1 MKKLFTL
8 LTMLVLGIGSMWAT
22 TYTITYGTATGTFYR
37 NGKASTDWS
46 SKWVS
51 NEEGK
56 PVVTIT
62 TSVNNMNGA
71 NARMAPQTYKIFTEP
86 GYKVTGFAM
95 NCPTFGATVT
105 VTPSGESA
113 VEVAQGGTLVVNSS
127 ASSFVFAGGSSSA
140 RIQAG
145 SNDGGSFT
153 ITVEEDPW
161 ATSFAEGTYLTVG
174 DKVSS
179 FTAAT
184 AADDNDHWYILTQ
197 AREGETPMYD
207 NGLGNQ
213 LKRAA
218 TSVTLN
224 SLNGALS
231 SANDKYLIRF
241 KEVGEGTYNIQFANG
256 NWIDGNLNA
265 ANANTVGTYA
275 FYNCNGGSG
284 SYFAWNLNGKSGRKV
299 DNNGAGYT
307 VSFWGSGETSG
318 SSGNNVWYM
327 YETTLEVPNTT
338 YVYEISDA
346 SGVVY
351 TSGAYAGIPGES
363 ITEMPSDI
371 QREYCSYEVTST
383 TLDAGENTVPVTV
396 TYNLPFTLSTSFESA
411 KWYYATLRGKQLRA
425 DESHKDDSGRYQTNS
440 TNERTDVYKWAFF
453 GNPYT
458 GIYVMNK
465 NQGDGKYMYK
475 ETQIIFSNPADPTAD
490 NKALWAITSN
500 SNGGFTLRNIDGGA
514 TWYVNDAGNGGNLG
528 FWNNGNGKNDAGSNW
543 LVEKAVDS
551 DKELLGTTITYAQ
564 TLVNGA
570 GVLGYP
576 SEAGASTLSTA
587 ITTAQ
592 GVYDD
597 AGGDYFG
604 AYNTL
609 VTAIETAKATISY
622 IPRTDKYYT
631 ITSVRGS
638 MVYDSSHDAQVDAE
652 DKKFLWYTTSLDAT
666 NVNHLWGFIEQDGNY
681 YMYNVGKQQF
691 ATVSTSGSYQLN
703 DKGTW
708 AFSDTPAYVTFDQGI
723 NNSVAAPY
731 VRVRAT
737 IATTST
743 TYSMSI
749 STSYVGP
756 VITYDAQGDGGIPM
770 VLAESSVEVDPD
782 ITDIMTSKVT
792 DLTPFREALQDVID
806 ACKAKVGTGLN
817 QYASNETY
825 ETVLEAAEAEVD
837 DEDATKGSLQD
848 AKSYLETAYAAL
860 SLNLP
865 ATGKFYRIKG
875 NTSGK
880 YLAAGKANDKYAMSD
895 AENATTIFY
904 FNESNQLM
912 NYNDGKYNAVSSNSW
927 DWADN
932 STGATTV
939 TFHDGH
945 TNGGYGIQS
954 SDIYLYDGGS
964 NADRGKDVN
973 METDNVRYRSWY
985 LEEVTSLPARSESYN
1000 TITIAPAGTEVDSS
1014 VPNVLV
1020 YTSPNTY
1027 TCVNLQLDD
1036 NTIPQVTGLG
1046 FTGTNVTYTR
1056 AATTRNWGTICL
1068 PYKPAEVDGIDY
1080 YELTSSSENSLTF
1093 TKVDYADVKAY
1104 TPYMFKNTTGEAVSA
1119 TATGVN
1125 FMFLSGEIGKAKEFS
1140 DGYKLIGI
1148 QKNSSIV
1155 DGVNETEAVDES
1167 YQVIEDANAY
1177 YFKNSDSKF
1186 YPLYER
1192 FNMKALRCY
1201 LTSTSE
1207 GARQSV
1213 LGFAVDDDGST
1224 TGVNF
1229 IESEDGKT
1237 VDIVFDLN
1245 GRRHNQMQKG
1255 INIVNGK
1262 KVFK

>member
-1 MKKLFTL
+1 MKKLFTF
-8 LTMLVLGIGSMWAT
+8 LTMLVLGIGSMWGGDVTVSPSNGAYWKNGAPTSDAWAPQWKSTAT
-22 TYTITYGTATGTFYR
+22 ASDGTTPMLVFTGETGMNTANGDIYSDQTYTLQAPSGYTIVSYSFNGTATG
-37 NGKASTDWS
+37 GD
-46 SKWVS
+46 
-51 NEEGK
+51 
-56 PVVTIT
+56 VTIT
-62 TSVNNMNGA
+62 
-71 NARMAPQTYKIFTEP
+71 P
-86 GYKVTGFAM
+86 
-95 NCPTFGATVT
+95 
-105 VTPSGESA
+105 
-113 VEVAQGGTLVVNSS
+113 
-127 ASSFVFAGGSSSA
+127 
-140 RIQAG
+140 
-145 SNDGGSFT
+145 
-153 ITVEEDPW
+153 
-161 ATSFAEGTYLTVG
+161 
-174 DKVSS
+174 
-179 FTAAT
+179 
-184 AADDNDHWYILTQ
+184 
-197 AREGETPMYD
+197 
-207 NGLGNQ
+207 
-213 LKRAA
+213 
-218 TSVTLN
+218 
-224 SLNGALS
+224 
-231 SANDKYLIRF
+231 
-241 KEVGEGTYNIQFANG
+241 
-256 NWIDGNLNA
+256 
-265 ANANTVGTYA
+265 
-275 FYNCNGGSG
+275 NGGSG
-284 SYFAWNLNGKSGRKV
+284 TLISNGTSLDTPLAVSVGAESTTFALSGDGHISNLALTVKIEHYIVTYSTSTGTYTTSGNFVHEWNSTATDPQVTFAVNGGANNIASSTGYIYSGA
-299 DNNGAGYT
+299 NGCTYNITAQAGYIIT
-307 VSFWGSGETSG
+307 GYEIVGTAQTNAQTLTPASGGSATTFATSG
-318 SSGNNVWYM
+318 T
-327 YETTLEVPNTT
+327 TTLSVSGLSGTGTSFTQSTPNKGIAISSFKIFLEKDPCTIT
-338 YVYEISDA
+338 YVISDA
-346 SGVVY
+346 NGVIY
-351 TSGAYAGIPGES
+351 TSDPMAGTVGET
-363 ITEMPSDI
+363 ITELPSSL
-371 QREYCSYEVTST
+371 QRPYCTYSVTST
-383 TLDAGENTVPVTV
+383 TIVSGENTVPVTV
-396 TYNLPFTLSTSFESA
+396 TAYNPPFTVSSDFASA
-411 KWYYATLRGKQLRA
+411 TWYYATLRNKQLRA
-425 DESHKDDSGRYQTNS
+425 DESHKDGSNRYQTNS
-440 TNERTDVYKWAFF
+440 TNERTDVYKWAFV
-453 GNPYT
+453 GNPYQLSIINK
-458 GIYVMNK
+458 GAGDSKVLYMGSQPVM
-465 NQGDGKYMYK
+465 QAA
-475 ETQIIFSNPADPTAD
+475 TPASDS
-490 NKALWAITSN
+490 KARWIVSANNT
-500 SNGGFTLRNIDGGA
+500 GGFTVRSESGA
-514 TWYVNDAGNGGNLG
+514 TMYINDAGNGGNLG
-528 FWNNGNGKNDAGSNW
+528 YWNSASGANDGGSNW
-543 LVEKAVDS
+543 LISEVTAS
-551 DKELLGTTITYAQ
+551 DKALLSTTITYAQ

-609 VTAIETAKATISY
+609 ATAIETAKATISY

-631 ITSVRGS
+631 ITSDRGS

-652 DKKFLWYTTSLDAT
+652 GKKFLWYTTSLDAT

-860 SLNLP
+860 SLNMP
-865 ATGKFYRIKG
+865 TTGHFYRIKG
-875 NTSGK
+875 ATSEK
-880 YLAAGKANDKYAMSD
+880 YLAAGIANDKYAMSD
-895 AENATTIFY
+895 EENATTIFY

-912 NYNDGKYNAVSSNSW
+912 NYNDGKYNAVTSSSW
-927 DWADN
+927 AWADN

-954 SDIYLYDGGS
+954 SDIYLYDGGN
-964 NADRGKDVN
+964 NADRGMNVD
-973 METDNVRYRSWY
+973 METGNVRYRSWY

-1000 TITIAPAGTEVDSS
+1000 TITLAPAGTTVDSS

-1020 YTSPNTY
+1020 YSSPNTY

-1080 YELTSSSENSLTF
+1080 YELTSSSGTSLTF
-1093 TKVDYADVKAY
+1093 TKVDYADIKAN
-1104 TPYMFKNTTGEAVSA
+1104 TPYMFKNTTGEGICA
-1119 TATGVN
+1119 TAENKN
-1125 FMFLSGEIGKAKEFS
+1125 FFFLSGEIGKAKEFA
-1140 DGYKLIGI
+1140 DGFKLIGI

-1155 DGVNETEAVDES
+1155 DGVKETEAIDES
-1167 YQVIEDANAY
+1167 YQLIEDANAY

-1201 LTSTSE
+1201 LTTTNES
-1207 GARQSV
+1207 ARQSV
-1213 LGFAVDDDGST
+1213 LGFVIDDDAT
-1224 TGVNF
+1224 AINF

-1237 VDIVFDLN
+1237 VDVVFDLN
-1245 GRRHNQMQKG
+1245 GCRHDQLQKG

>member
-1 MKKLFTL
+1 
-8 LTMLVLGIGSMWAT
+8 
-22 TYTITYGTATGTFYR
+22 
-37 NGKASTDWS
+37 
-46 SKWVS
+46 
-51 NEEGK
+51 
-56 PVVTIT
+56 
-62 TSVNNMNGA
+62 
-71 NARMAPQTYKIFTEP
+71 
-86 GYKVTGFAM
+86 
-95 NCPTFGATVT
+95 
-105 VTPSGESA
+105 
-113 VEVAQGGTLVVNSS
+113 
-127 ASSFVFAGGSSSA
+127 
-140 RIQAG
+140 
-145 SNDGGSFT
+145 
-153 ITVEEDPW
+153 
-161 ATSFAEGTYLTVG
+161 
-174 DKVSS
+174 
-179 FTAAT
+179 
-184 AADDNDHWYILTQ
+184 
-197 AREGETPMYD
+197 
-207 NGLGNQ
+207 
-213 LKRAA
+213 
-218 TSVTLN
+218 
-224 SLNGALS
+224 
-231 SANDKYLIRF
+231 
-241 KEVGEGTYNIQFANG
+241 
-256 NWIDGNLNA
+256 
-265 ANANTVGTYA
+265 
-275 FYNCNGGSG
+275 
-284 SYFAWNLNGKSGRKV
+284 
-299 DNNGAGYT
+299 
-307 VSFWGSGETSG
+307 
-318 SSGNNVWYM
+318 
-327 YETTLEVPNTT
+327 
-338 YVYEISDA
+338 
-346 SGVVY
+346 
-351 TSGAYAGIPGES
+351 
-363 ITEMPSDI
+363 
-371 QREYCSYEVTST
+371 
-383 TLDAGENTVPVTV
+383 
-396 TYNLPFTLSTSFESA
+396 
-411 KWYYATLRGKQLRA
+411 
-425 DESHKDDSGRYQTNS
+425 
-440 TNERTDVYKWAFF
+440 
-453 GNPYT
+453 
-458 GIYVMNK
+458 MNK

-1027 TCVNLQLDD
+1027 TCVNLQLNDD
-1036 NTIPQVTGLG
+1036 IIPEFGTYHIG
-1046 FTGTNVTYTR
+1046 FQDTKVTYTR
-1056 AATTRNWGTICL
+1056 NSSASVWGTICL
-1068 PYKPAEVDGIDY
+1068 PYATSTEGDVSYYRLAESS
-1080 YELTSSSENSLTF
+1080 TSNLRFEKISESTTTPNEPYLIKKAANAGLSIGADDQDFTIGVAEPQEVSSEN
-1093 TKVDYADVKAY
+1093 D
-1104 TPYMFKNTTGEAVSA
+1104 
-1119 TATGVN
+1119 
-1125 FMFLSGEIGKAKEFS
+1125 
-1140 DGYKLIGI
+1140 YKLQGVLVYTSVIDGDKYTMA
-1148 QKNSSIV
+1148 KNGYV
-1155 DGVNETEAVDES
+1155 ATT
-1167 YQVIEDANAY
+1167 DANAY
-1177 YFKNSDSKF
+1177 YFDAASTKF
-1186 YPLYER
+1186 CKLNGR
-1192 FNMKALRCY
+1192 FNLKAFRAY
-1201 LTSTSE
+1201 LTTNSE
-1207 GARQSV
+1207 EARPNIG
-1213 LGFAVDDDGST
+1213 LDLFDDDQP
-1224 TGVNF
+1224 TGVNI
-1229 IESEDGKT
+1229 IESEDGNT
-1237 VDIVFDLN
+1237 VDVIFDLN
-1245 GRRHNQMQKG
+1245 GRRLQNAKKG
-1255 INIVNGK
+1255 INIINGK
-1262 KVFK
+1262 KVIK

>member
-1 MKKLFTL
+1 M
-8 LTMLVLGIGSMWAT
+8 GSQ
-22 TYTITYGTATGTFYR
+22 
-37 NGKASTDWS
+37 
-46 SKWVS
+46 
-51 NEEGK
+51 
-56 PVVTIT
+56 PV
-62 TSVNNMNGA
+62 M
-71 NARMAPQTYKIFTEP
+71 Q
-86 GYKVTGFAM
+86 
-95 NCPTFGATVT
+95 
-105 VTPSGESA
+105 
-113 VEVAQGGTLVVNSS
+113 
-127 ASSFVFAGGSSSA
+127 
-140 RIQAG
+140 
-145 SNDGGSFT
+145 
-153 ITVEEDPW
+153 
-161 ATSFAEGTYLTVG
+161 
-174 DKVSS
+174 
-179 FTAAT
+179 
-184 AADDNDHWYILTQ
+184 
-197 AREGETPMYD
+197 
-207 NGLGNQ
+207 
-213 LKRAA
+213 
-218 TSVTLN
+218 
-224 SLNGALS
+224 
-231 SANDKYLIRF
+231 
-241 KEVGEGTYNIQFANG
+241 
-256 NWIDGNLNA
+256 A
-265 ANANTVGTYA
+265 ANPAN
-275 FYNCNGGSG
+275 
-284 SYFAWNLNGKSGRKV
+284 
-299 DNNGAGYT
+299 
-307 VSFWGSGETSG
+307 
-318 SSGNNVWYM
+318 
-327 YETTLEVPNTT
+327 
-338 YVYEISDA
+338 
-346 SGVVY
+346 
-351 TSGAYAGIPGES
+351 
-363 ITEMPSDI
+363 
-371 QREYCSYEVTST
+371 
-383 TLDAGENTVPVTV
+383 
-396 TYNLPFTLSTSFESA
+396 
-411 KWYYATLRGKQLRA
+411 
-425 DESHKDDSGRYQTNS
+425 
-440 TNERTDVYKWAFF
+440 
-453 GNPYT
+453 
-458 GIYVMNK
+458 
-465 NQGDGKYMYK
+465 
-475 ETQIIFSNPADPTAD
+475 D
-490 NKALWAITSN
+490 NKARWIVSAN
-500 SNGGFTLRNIDGGA
+500 STGGFSVRSESGA
-514 TWYVNDAGNGGNLG
+514 TMYINDAGNGGNLG
-528 FWNNGNGKNDAGSNW
+528 FWNSANGANDGGSNW
-543 LVEKAVDS
+543 VVENAVAS
-551 DKELLGTTITYAQ
+551 DKALLGTTITYAQ

-609 VTAIETAKATISY
+609 ATAIETAKATISY

-631 ITSVRGS
+631 ITSARGS

-652 DKKFLWYTTSLDAT
+652 GKKFLWYTTSLDAT

-691 ATVSTSGSYQLN
+691 ATVSTSGSYQYN

-860 SLNLP
+860 SLNMP
-865 ATGKFYRIKG
+865 TTGHFYRIKG
-875 NTSGK
+875 ATSEK
-880 YLAAGKANDKYAMSD
+880 YLAAGIANDKYAMSD

-912 NYNDGKYNAVSSNSW
+912 NYNDGKYNAVTSSSW
-927 DWADN
+927 AWADN

-954 SDIYLYDGGS
+954 SDICLYDGGS
-964 NADRGKDVN
+964 NADRGMNVN
-973 METDNVRYRSWY
+973 METGDVRYRSWY
-985 LEEVTSLPARSESYN
+985 LEEVTSLPARTESYN
-1000 TITIAPAGTEVDSS
+1000 TITLAPAGTTVDSS

-1020 YTSPNTY
+1020 YSSPNTY

-1068 PYKPAEVDGIDY
+1068 PYKPEEVDGIDY
-1080 YELTSSSENSLTF
+1080 YELTSSSGTSLTF
-1093 TKVDYADVKAY
+1093 TKVDYADIKAN
-1104 TPYMFKNTTGEAVSA
+1104 TPYMFKNTTGEGICA
-1119 TATGVN
+1119 TAKN
-1125 FMFLSGEIGKAKEFS
+1125 KDFFFLYGEIGKAKEFA
-1140 DGYKLIGI
+1140 DGFKLIGI

-1155 DGVNETEAVDES
+1155 DGVKEKEAIDES
-1167 YQVIEDANAY
+1167 YQLIEDANAY

-1201 LTSTSE
+1201 LTTTNES
-1207 GARQSV
+1207 ARQSV
-1213 LGFAVDDDGST
+1213 LGFVIDDDAT
-1224 TGVNF
+1224 AINF

-1237 VDIVFDLN
+1237 VDVVFDLN
-1245 GRRHNQMQKG
+1245 GCRHDQLQKG